1 MPAIGNAISLPFA
14 RMPTA
19 SGGGADPLNWFR
31 TSLHDNN
38 FDTTLTA
45 ALASEYAD
53 DYVLV
58 IDTNNISI
66 LAGDKDLFVSGSTEA
81 TAEIRIESP
90 GSILIW
96 NNAKLNIAGPAVGT
110 RTLSLDVNYT
120 IPTVAIVAN
129 QSAENVGT
137 VYIEGIGGS
146 KQTIADIEAAWQT
159 EELHLTHLDL
169 GNVYAQGVAGA
180 SVGESGTSV
189 DSVYGSNGSNG
200 SHADEFSA
208 AGNGGNGDSATVDD
222 DATSGGTGDNGISR
236 AVEHIY
242 LNGCII
248 NNLYAYNG
256 PGAAGGTG
264 GNAGSA
270 YGGNGGN
277 GGDGSAN
284 YPNGGNG
291 GNGGDA
297 YCYSNS
303 GGGGNGGNAYVH
315 DCYTH
320 GQGAHSTVTSYYK
333 TGAGGAGG
341 AAGATG
347 TAVAGTGGSG
357 GGFVEGGSAG
367 SAGANGT
374 VYTNF
379 ITGSSGSAGNS
390 SVRLLDDP
398 NNKITF
404 TTQY

>member
-1 MPAIGNAISLPFA
+1 MFLALTPAMPAASFVGDVG
-14 RMPTA
+14 PTP
-19 SGGGADPLNWFR
+19 DPANWFR
-31 TSLHDNN
+31 TSLHDDN

-81 TAEIRIESP
+81 TAEIRMDSP
-90 GSILIW
+90 GSILTW
-96 NNAKLNIAGPAVGT
+96 NNAKLNIAGPAIGT

-129 QSAENVGT
+129 QGAENVGT

-146 KQTIADIEAAWQT
+146 KQTITEIEAAWQT

-169 GNVYAQGVAGA
+169 GYVHAQGVAGA

-189 DSVYGSNGSNG
+189 DSVYGSNGATG
-200 SHADEFSA
+200 SHADEWSA
-208 AGNGGNGDSATVDD
+208 AGNGGNGGSAAVYD
-222 DATSGGTGDNGISR
+222 DATNGGTGDNGISR

-248 NNLYAYNG
+248 NYLYAYNG

-297 YCYSNS
+297 TCNSNS
-303 GGGGNGGNAYVH
+303 GGGGQGGNAYVH

-320 GQGAHSTVTSYYK
+320 GQGAHSTVTYYYK

-341 AAGATG
+341 SAGAMG
-347 TAVAGTGGSG
+347 SAVAGTGGYT
-357 GGFVEGGSAG
+357 GGFAEGGSAG
-367 SAGANGT
+367 SAGANGSA
-374 VYTNF
+374 YSNF

-404 TTQY
+404 TNQY